1 VIGCLAHCAFAE
13 NDISSCRVDLLGAS
27 PCLGCI
33 FLPDTAK
40 IVILGAVVKRA
51 FFSHLCPYFP
61 IRLTE
66 MGESLQ

>member
-1 VIGCLAHCAFAE
+1 L
-13 NDISSCRVDLLGAS
+13 S
-27 PCLGCI
+27 
-33 FLPDTAK
+33 DTAK
-40 IVILGAVVKRA
+40 IVIAGLTVKRA